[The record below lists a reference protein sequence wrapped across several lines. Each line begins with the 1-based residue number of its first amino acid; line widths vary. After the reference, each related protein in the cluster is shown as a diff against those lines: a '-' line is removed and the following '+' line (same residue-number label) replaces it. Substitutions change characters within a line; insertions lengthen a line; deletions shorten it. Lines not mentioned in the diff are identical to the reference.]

1 MSITLIKNSNNAA
14 RSHSLRSPCNL
25 YFALSFSV
33 YIKIRG
39 ILIQF
44 FFSCSFP
51 FFPRLPTQWSVLFFA
66 ALYYSSYLSLS
77 PWQMKSRLFIILPR
91 VCLTTASR
99 VVTTC
104 PLLQKNL
111 IKELILSLLR
121 GCINAKRHQQLDR
134 RLRVVAIW
142 FEENRTIFW
151 EIRIVLLFESN
162 FVFNKFAWFRGIRA
176 RGVFLGGSVIQ
187 QTLSIR
193 IDA

>member
-14 RSHSLRSPCNL
+14 RSHSLRSPCDF

-33 YIKIRG
+33 YIKLRE

-44 FFSCSFP
+44 FFSCIFP

-77 PWQMKSRLFIILPR
+77 FWQMKSRLFIILPR
-91 VCLTTASR
+91 VFLTTAPR

-111 IKELILSLLR
+111 IKEPILSLLR
-121 GCINAKRHQQLDR
+121 ECINVKRNQKLDR

-142 FEENRTIFW
+142 FFENRMIFW
-151 EIRIVLLFESN
+151 
-162 FVFNKFAWFRGIRA
+162 
-176 RGVFLGGSVIQ
+176 
-187 QTLSIR
+187 
-193 IDA
+193 